1 MVVIRLKYSKDNEP
15 INVIHWLID
24 FLGVELFSCGVVW
37 LKVILGS
44 KARSED
50 TSRSWGGDKEYYC
63 PAIE

>member
-50 TSRSWGGDKEYYC
+50 TSRSR
-63 PAIE
+63 